1 MESKKKSDFHKSHK
15 KSVKQVDLSSE
26 SSDEKAQSSSESVL
40 SVTLQ
45 EDVNNVDI
53 NRVSPYATK
62 LYATFQV
69 EGSLAKFQIDS
80 GASCNVIPES
90 GKLRVCIDPQPLNKA
105 LKREHYP
112 LPVIEDILPSLNDV
126 KVFSKCDLKEGFLQ
140 CELDESSSKLTT
152 FQTPWGR
159 YKYKRMPF
167 GISPAPELFQQRLD
181 QNLEGLE
188 GVHIIADDILVTGKG
203 KTEAEADKDHDRN
216 MTKLLARCRERSI
229 KFNRDKFEF
238 KCKEINFIGH
248 VVTKDGLKVDPKK
261 VEAIVDMPKPT
272 DIAAVQRFV
281 GMVKYLSK
289 FLPSLSDTCE
299 PIRRLTHKDAKW
311 SWGQDQDAAFK
322 EVKRSVSSTP
332 VLKYFDPQ
340 SETEGQGDASEKGIG
355 FTLMQQGQPV
365 TFSSRALTTAETR
378 YSQIEKE
385 LLALIFGLERNHQF
399 TYGRKIKLW
408 TDHKPLVSI
417 SKKQITTAPKRL
429 QRLLLRLVQYDV
441 DIVYKPGKEMY
452 LADTLSRAS
461 YRMRNDL
468 QWKSRQKV

>member
-1 MESKKKSDFHKSHK
+1 
-15 KSVKQVDLSSE
+15 
-26 SSDEKAQSSSESVL
+26 
-40 SVTLQ
+40 
-45 EDVNNVDI
+45 
-53 NRVSPYATK
+53 
-62 LYATFQV
+62 
-69 EGSLAKFQIDS
+69 
-80 GASCNVIPES
+80 
-90 GKLRVCIDPQPLNKA
+90 
-105 LKREHYP
+105 
-112 LPVIEDILPSLNDV
+112 
-126 KVFSKCDLKEGFLQ
+126 
-140 CELDESSSKLTT
+140 
-152 FQTPWGR
+152 
-159 YKYKRMPF
+159 
-167 GISPAPELFQQRLD
+167 
-181 QNLEGLE
+181 
-188 GVHIIADDILVTGKG
+188 
-203 KTEAEADKDHDRN
+203 
-216 MTKLLARCRERSI
+216 
-229 KFNRDKFEF
+229 
-238 KCKEINFIGH
+238 
-248 VVTKDGLKVDPKK
+248 
-261 VEAIVDMPKPT
+261 MPKPT

-385 LLALIFGLERNHQF
+385 LLALIFGLEQNHQF

-441 DIVYKPGKEMY
+441 DIV
-452 LADTLSRAS
+452 
-461 YRMRNDL
+461 
-468 QWKSRQKV
+468 